1 MASDMLIEKGGRDI
15 SGPIDFPLLTCIVC
29 YFSEAHRFHGQ
40 GVLQEFCR
48 SFSRPIGRLMI
59 WRITKK

>member
-40 GVLQEFCR
+40 GVLQEFFTANR
-48 SFSRPIGRLMI
+48 
-59 WRITKK
+59 